1 MRGTMKFPTL
11 LTSRNIIADIALLFG
26 VDKKV
31 HPNIST
37 NKTIISAPENNY
49 HTLPNYSQNTG
60 AMKSF
65 DTAFVAYQMM
75 GLN

>member
-1 MRGTMKFPTL
+1 MKFPTL
-11 LTSRNIIADIALLFG
+11 LTSRNIIADITLLFG
-26 VDKKV
+26 VGNKV
-31 HPNIST
+31 HPNISS

>member
-1 MRGTMKFPTL
+1 MKFPTL
-11 LTSRNIIADIALLFG
+11 LTSRNIIADITLLFG
-26 VDKKV
+26 VGNKV
-31 HPNIST
+31 HPNISS
-37 NKTIISAPENNY
+37 NKTIISALENNY

-65 DTAFVAYQMM
+65 DIAFVAYQMM

>member
-1 MRGTMKFPTL
+1 MKFPTL
-11 LTSRNIIADIALLFG
+11 LTYRNIIAEITLLFRA
-26 VDKKV
+26 DNKV
-31 HPNIST
+31 HPNISS

-49 HTLPNYSQNTG
+49 YTLPNYSQNTG